1 MKKIGEIRSSGPGGI
16 PLKDFW
22 GKPRSD
28 IHVDL
33 DVSKITS
40 EISHQTR
47 EFERQ
52 IESLKDAQYYAAEQV
67 ESALAQATEDIEK
80 SISSQWILQARKKIE
95 KAEELLQ
102 AGLVSESLKLCSD
115 AISQDPSNMDSYIVA
130 SVAYGLANENDRS
143 KECLRKTIHLLNT
156 SEYKGDVSA
165 YLGVLEN
172 ILQSEFKE
180 DLIPDYLEVLKKNF
194 LSLLHKKDYVY
205 DLILKLSEISH
216 DIAIE
221 VAQKY
226 FKEWSG
232 FIKKEIADKKGV
244 DILGYNTLQYFYFRA
259 VYFDLHKRLG
269 RVVDM
274 KAQNI
279 FTDVSYNQIKKEYCF
294 DYFKKVFEQIMGNQD
309 LLQETKEFIG
319 KEVANVL
326 KNWEADIINEKR
338 ANAQEW
344 TKGISGG
351 GKFGI
356 GCLGCIVGLIIFSST
371 FKPETAWILSLGF
384 SLVSIVI
391 ISHLVKSSRIE
402 KRFNELMGEYR
413 DLLALIG
420 NYEQISSTSKSN
432 GREEQPK
439 NEIPAFIFC
448 QECGAKVQSDD
459 RFCQE
464 CGKGLG

>member
-95 KAEELLQ
+95 KAEELLR

-156 SEYKGDVSA
+156 SEYATDVRA
-165 YLGVLEN
+165 HLEVLEN
-172 ILQSEFKE
+172 IFQSEFKE
-180 DLIPDYLEVLKKNF
+180 DLIPDYLGVLKKNF
-194 LSLLHKKDYVY
+194 LGLLKKKDYVY

-221 VAQKY
+221 VSEKY
-226 FKEWSG
+226 FELWSG
-232 FIKKEIADKKGV
+232 FFKKEIAKEKYDSWS
-244 DILGYNTLQYFYFRA
+244 DSNTLNYLYFRA
-259 VYFDLHKRLG
+259 CYFDLHKRLG
-269 RVVDM
+269 RVVEM
-274 KAQNI
+274 GNNI
-279 FTDVSYNQIKKEYCF
+279 FLDISYNPNRYSVLKNAVEPLIIHYP
-294 DYFKKVFEQIMGNQD
+294 D
-309 LLQETKEFIG
+309 LLPETKDFIRR
-319 KEVANVL
+319 ECRNAL
-326 KNWEADIINEKR
+326 KNWEADIETEKR
-338 ANAQEW
+338 TNAKKW
-344 TKGISGG
+344 TKGLSGG
-351 GKFGI
+351 ALFGLWF
-356 GCLGCIVGLIIFSST
+356 LGWIIFIMLLGQASFSAT
-371 FKPETAWILSLGF
+371 GTTGFIAAILSIASVVGINL
-384 SLVSIVI
+384 
-391 ISHLVKSSRIE
+391 LVKSSRIE
-402 KRFNELMGEYR
+402 KRFNEDMREYR
-413 DLLALIG
+413 DFLALIG
-420 NYEQISSTSKSN
+420 NYEQISSISESN
-432 GREEQPK
+432 GEKEKHK
-439 NEIPAFIFC
+439 NDIPAFNFC
-448 QECGAKVQSDD
+448 PECRAKVQSDD